1 MLVDPQIDPQAYAI
15 EEQQLTH
22 FGQRVAQATPQLEKG
37 HFDDCGI
44 GGRQINARP
53 VRL

>member
-22 FGQRVAQATPQLEKG
+22 LV
-37 HFDDCGI
+37 
-44 GGRQINARP
+44 NAWP
-53 VRL
+53 KLPPSLKKAILMIAGSEDGK